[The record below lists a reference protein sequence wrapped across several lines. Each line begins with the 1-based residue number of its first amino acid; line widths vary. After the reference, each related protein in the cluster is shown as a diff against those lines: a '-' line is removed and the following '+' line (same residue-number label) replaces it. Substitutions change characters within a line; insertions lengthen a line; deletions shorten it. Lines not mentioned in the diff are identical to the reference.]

1 MYQFLSKIKDVL
13 KYQFHNDNLMLISG
27 KPNQGN
33 LTILN
38 YDLLLIDKLEQ
49 VTAYDFI
56 VFDESIYITQP
67 KTYNSYLIHFKNNKL
82 NILEKLDF
90 TFNIE
95 GWNFKK
101 KTFKNLHIAS
111 AYIDKIDYYVLINLE
126 TGKLVKTM
134 PIDLGF
140 GFDDFLIS
148 DNLIISANSDSLGL
162 FTLNNEKI
170 WTHNINAILIQE
182 KKGEIKELKIYNDN
196 LIIGANS
203 GIISI
208 SISTGVINWATSTYA
223 RTIEIVDN
231 MGYVCTSLSF
241 FRINLDTGEMYD
253 YKRENARL
261 PNFDFNGVTYW
272 PSGHKV
278 IHHEGLLWYAV
289 YSSGQ
294 SFIIAINP
302 HDGYYEWILNVKDAN
317 MIDDLKFH
325 NNRMYIRDVNNNLFV
340 YEKKPDRSD
349 MQ

>member
-49 VTAYDFI
+49 VTTYDFI
-56 VFDESIYITQP
+56 VFEESIYITQP
-67 KTYNSYLIHFKNNKL
+67 NTYNSYLLHFKNNKL

-95 GWNFKK
+95 GWNFNK

-162 FTLNNEKI
+162 FTLDNEKI
-170 WTHNINAILIQE
+170 WTHNINDVLIQE
-182 KKGEIKELKIYNDN
+182 KKGTIRAMKIYNDN
-196 LIIGANS
+196 VIIVSELGY
-203 GIISI
+203 ISI
-208 SISTGVINWATSTYA
+208 NIATGKINWATDGYA
-223 RTIEIVDN
+223 DVIEIVGN
-231 MGYVCTSLSF
+231 IGYVGTNHSLSK
-241 FRINLDTGEMYD
+241 INLDTGMRFGYGWEY
-253 YKRENARL
+253 NGF
-261 PNFDFNGVTYW
+261 PDFEYNGEKYGAVGY
-272 PSGHKV
+272 GV
-278 IHHEGLLWYAV
+278 IYHEGLLWYAV
-289 YSSGQ
+289 YDSGQ

-302 HDGYYEWILNVKDAN
+302 HDGYYEWILNVKEAN
-317 MIDDLKFH
+317 KIDNLKFH
-325 NNRMYIRDVNNNLFV
+325 NNRMYIRDVDNNLFV
-340 YEKKPDRSD
+340 YENI
-349 MQ
+349 